1 MGLPSRGHAN
11 EQARDDLLGPAP
23 GLGLAFAHW
32 LATPLHLL
40 VRQLVRFVRLIIDPL
55 RQVIT
60 SSRVSSRIR
69 AQGLSHHAD
78 RARGN
83 LAAKRPGEPRRWQLP
98 TPPRLSTHDDLHD
111 VSRDLY
117 DVSRD
122 LHDVSRD
129 LSRGRGPLATPTGPA
144 RCGWPAG
151 QPQPIGKCEYTRPER
166 LRRSGNRASIPV
178 RRHTRPTAWLP
189 RTKPKPKPVKLF
201 RKYTHVTH
209 NEACREPRGGTA
221 PPGPGPGP
229 DVACPVPCETTR
241 QRTMGKHAR

>member
-11 EQARDDLLGPAP
+11 EKARDDLLGPAP
-23 GLGLAFAHW
+23 GLGLAFAPW

-111 VSRDLY
+111 VSR
-117 DVSRD
+117 
-122 LHDVSRD
+122 
-129 LSRGRGPLATPTGPA
+129 GRGTRHSHWPCALRLARWATAPDREMRVYAT
-144 RCGWPAG
+144 
-151 QPQPIGKCEYTRPER
+151 K
-166 LRRSGNRASIPV
+166 SGLDAPVYRASVPV

-189 RTKPKPKPVKLF
+189 RTKPKPKPVQLF
-201 RKYTHVTH
+201 RKYTLVTH
-209 NEACREPRGGTA
+209 KHAANRAGGRLHPDA
-221 PPGPGPGP
+221 PGPGP
-229 DVACPVPCETTR
+229 DRTSRARCRAKPPVMR
-241 QRTMGKHAR
+241 

>member
-1 MGLPSRGHAN
+1 VCARTDTANGPSIA
-11 EQARDDLLGPAP
+11 GPRERAGAGRSSRTGAGTWP
-23 GLGLAFAHW
+23 GLCPLARNALAFIG
-32 LATPLHLL
+32 PSIGSF
-40 VRQLVRFVRLIIDPL
+40 RSLIIDPL

-129 LSRGRGPLATPTGPA
+129 HRSLPRAGHSPLPLALRAAA
-144 RCGWPAG
+144 RPLGN
-151 QPQPIGKCEYTRPER
+151 RN
-166 LRRSGNRASIPV
+166 RSGNASIRDQSGLDAPV
-178 RRHTRPTAWLP
+178 
-189 RTKPKPKPVKLF
+189 
-201 RKYTHVTH
+201 
-209 NEACREPRGGTA
+209 TA
-221 PPGPGPGP
+221 P
-229 DVACPVPCETTR
+229 R
-241 QRTMGKHAR
+241 FR

>member
-111 VSRDLY
+111 VSRDLH

-129 LSRGRGPLATPTGPA
+129 LSRGRGTRHGPA

-151 QPQPIGKCEYTRPER
+151 QPQPNGKCEYTRPER

-189 RTKPKPKPVKLF
+189 RTKPKPKPVC
-201 RKYTHVTH
+201 RKTVQKEKVHPRDAQADAANRAPAGDAANV
-209 NEACREPRGGTA
+209 ACRAKPPRLTNDG
-221 PPGPGPGP
+221 
-229 DVACPVPCETTR
+229 
-241 QRTMGKHAR
+241 